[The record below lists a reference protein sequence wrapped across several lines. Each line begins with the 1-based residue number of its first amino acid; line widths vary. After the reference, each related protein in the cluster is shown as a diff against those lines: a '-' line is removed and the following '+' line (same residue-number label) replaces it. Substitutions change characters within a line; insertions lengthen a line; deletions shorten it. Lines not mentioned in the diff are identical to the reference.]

1 MRQSLIFNVSTIDDQ
16 IIAVSFDGSKRW
28 RTRVSHSHQPII
40 HAYYLVLHLF
50 MVIFTIMLLHN
61 TCTSYTLS
69 TNELLRRTDGPS
81 GRSGRTNEQTNETDE
96 RYSVSL
102 ERERRSYAL
111 RMVMVVD
118 DGVVERREFTFV
130 CIHKNTP
137 IPYVCPLNEYDKYK
151 MMYELGLVSEEIYIN
166 CNSVLLSIKYR
177 YLLA

>member
-69 TNELLRRTDGPS
+69 TNELLRRTDGPN
-81 GRSGRTNEQTNETDE
+81 GRTNETDE